1 MFRFDHTC
9 HTLHAWHSGWGETS
23 LPWGRRLLMVQG
35 LLLMKMA
42 CLVML
47 LVEAS
52 LLMLLRQARL
62 GGWEV
67 WLRREGR
74 GLNSSCHQISNH
86 SRRNWGHS
94 WHHRHDGR
102 VLY

>member
-1 MFRFDHTC
+1 MFRYDHTC

-23 LPWGRRLLMVQG
+23 LPGSRRLLMVQR
-35 LLLMKMA
+35 LLMMMVP
-42 CLVML
+42 CLVMLL

-52 LLMLLRQARL
+52 LLVLLMQARL

-74 GLNSSCHQISNH
+74 WLYSS
-86 SRRNWGHS
+86 
-94 WHHRHDGR
+94 
-102 VLY
+102 

>member
-1 MFRFDHTC
+1 M
-9 HTLHAWHSGWGETS
+9 LMVQ
-23 LPWGRRLLMVQG
+23 RLLMMMVP
-35 LLLMKMA
+35 
-42 CLVML
+42 CLVMLL

-74 GLNSSCHQISNH
+74 WLYSSRHQISNH
-86 SRRNWGHS
+86 GRRNWGHS
-94 WHHRHDGR
+94 WYHRHDSR
-102 VLY
+102 ILY

>member
-1 MFRFDHTC
+1 
-9 HTLHAWHSGWGETS
+9 
-23 LPWGRRLLMVQG
+23 MVQG
-35 LLLMKMA
+35 LLLMMMA

-74 GLNSSCHQISNH
+74 WLYSS
-86 SRRNWGHS
+86 
-94 WHHRHDGR
+94 
-102 VLY
+102 